1 MTYAFILWEDFSP
14 PLPPPGIRYICS
26 FLQRLDS
33 KVTGR
38 HTHTRTGE
46 RHVDID
52 YISLQGQHMGL
63 LCARV
68 LLCHFSLL
76 ASRHE
81 AQPLIVKAVM
91 IVNCAKQANYRS
103 FFCLLPQQTAK
114 MAGPGNPAQTCCYP
128 PLLRCL
134 LLYLSFTLKSVL
146 ELKESIESTFTT
158 IYVSWAS
165 VLSSEAGEI
174 TTDFLSN
181 SYN

>member
-1 MTYAFILWEDFSP
+1 
-14 PLPPPGIRYICS
+14 
-26 FLQRLDS
+26 
-33 KVTGR
+33 
-38 HTHTRTGE
+38 
-46 RHVDID
+46 
-52 YISLQGQHMGL
+52 MGL
-63 LCARV
+63 LRARV

-134 LLYLSFTLKSVL
+134 LLYLSFTLKFVL
-146 ELKESIESTFTT
+146 ELKESIESTFTA

-165 VLSSEAGEI
+165 VWSSEAGEI